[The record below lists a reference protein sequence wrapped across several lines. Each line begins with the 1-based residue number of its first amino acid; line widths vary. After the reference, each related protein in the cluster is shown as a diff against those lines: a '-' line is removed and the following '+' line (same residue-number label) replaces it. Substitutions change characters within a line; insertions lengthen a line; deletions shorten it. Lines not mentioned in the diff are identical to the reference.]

1 MSSTGEMEIIKGELM
16 NVQENHFR
24 NEVEDGNDSSIYTIF
39 HVLLQ
44 CKLLCGHALG
54 NQSSRGISG
63 FAKNQATF
71 VGKWDGSLFEATF
84 VLETNTLWFWKHL
97 VVQAHGC
104 NVQNTGGALSVLV
117 LFLLRSFILPKAQ
130 IPVWWSWG
138 YLINQG
144 LRQCYQLRYA
154 VIVKTSMNPNVW
166 LLEIP
171 SITQVTDNKILRQIS
186 QLRLFKTTEHNKS
199 LSMVHHC
206 LVDNLTPKFIA
217 RNWRRTHLVSAGRF
231 CPSKRSNSCLVVM
244 GTLDFNSIIWFQCSD
259 KDWIGVAALLEFT
272 VLFDILLYLNPLG
285 KP

>member
-1 MSSTGEMEIIKGELM
+1 MRDGYAEVVDPKSGVVGGVQDDYGEDTATEDQPVTPRAVSVASGYSLLRDPHHNKGLAFNEKERDSHYLCGLLPPHSCFPRAPGKENDAQYSQLPSSAAEKRKQCNRGVPEKKAESKSMSSTGAYNTREMEIIKGELM

-71 VGKWDGSLFEATF
+71 VGKWDGSFF

-97 VVQAHGC
+97 AHGC

-144 LRQCYQLRYA
+144 LRQCYQLRC
-154 VIVKTSMNPNVW
+154 K
-166 LLEIP
+166 
-171 SITQVTDNKILRQIS
+171 
-186 QLRLFKTTEHNKS
+186 
-199 LSMVHHC
+199 
-206 LVDNLTPKFIA
+206 
-217 RNWRRTHLVSAGRF
+217 
-231 CPSKRSNSCLVVM
+231 
-244 GTLDFNSIIWFQCSD
+244 
-259 KDWIGVAALLEFT
+259 
-272 VLFDILLYLNPLG
+272 
-285 KP
+285 

>member
-1 MSSTGEMEIIKGELM
+1 MNDLDLEDLYPNCLCGRRAGLCTSWTNANPEGVSGVAQISRFVLISYQKRKQCNRGVPKKKAESKSMSSTGEMEIIKGELM

-71 VGKWDGSLFEATF
+71 VGKWDGSFF

-97 VVQAHGC
+97 AHGC
-104 NVQNTGGALSVLV
+104 NVQNTGGALFVLV

-144 LRQCYQLRYA
+144 N
-154 VIVKTSMNPNVW
+154 VTSLGVSSQSNAAAGEDINEVEDVG
-166 LLEIP
+166 LL
-171 SITQVTDNKILRQIS
+171 
-186 QLRLFKTTEHNKS
+186 
-199 LSMVHHC
+199 
-206 LVDNLTPKFIA
+206 
-217 RNWRRTHLVSAGRF
+217 
-231 CPSKRSNSCLVVM
+231 
-244 GTLDFNSIIWFQCSD
+244 
-259 KDWIGVAALLEFT
+259 
-272 VLFDILLYLNPLG
+272 
-285 KP
+285 